1 MAEEK
6 KVVIE
11 GLEGNRLS
19 DKIRKKLGL
28 GDDKSKN
35 RAAAVLFCLCVFVL
49 TGLLIYTFTGSNL
62 DFNSDMASV
71 NILAEEIVRTHQ
83 YFPDT
88 WYSGQDLLVFFL
100 HTFIVPLTLFS
111 DDYLFMRSV
120 AVTIF
125 IILSLLT
132 CVYCSRKTMKS
143 NMWLIAV
150 PLLFCGIS
158 PEYGAVVFGQGA
170 YLPPLIHTLL
180 FITLFL
186 DCADENTMVIRSRW
200 KYVLLLALTAFAC
213 LSGIRNIQVFG
224 LPLMGAIVLYFFL
237 NNYKKS
243 VGEFFKSFR
252 PAIFILIGIAAA
264 IAVGHL
270 GFRYFSS
277 LLGNFSAGESA
288 ITFSDGDI
296 FERIKT
302 FVNLFIGLFGITYEI
317 PLMSAKGIVN
327 LIKLCG
333 GVMLLIVFP
342 VLQLRDYKNEKPSV
356 QIFSLFAILHMLEIF
371 ILCIFGTVL
380 SNSTRYLFTSEFLLL
395 FLSSHYIYK
404 KLIENADVIPR
415 IATVLALCVYV
426 IPSAYPLLTSFVG
439 YKDGLA
445 AQRSLTDFLYDNGL
459 SYGYATYWN
468 ASRNTCLSNGRV
480 EINGIEILDRVVPY
494 YWLNSSDRYSANQG
508 RSFLMLRD
516 YGDPI
521 YDENPSF
528 LNSYSYYEF
537 GEPEE
542 ILKFGEYT
550 IYVYGYNIANN
561 NFEGI
566 YSLDKTVN
574 EYCSEYSTDA
584 VYLFDSSAA
593 QFVQFDEHTLYT
605 DSALCPNGQIIVS
618 QTDLSEA
625 VPYIAE
631 HTEQVGTA
639 GEYRIYYS
647 ADSCIDLTNGLPQ
660 GDETV
665 SRDYLYTVGV
675 VNQCEQEDGS
685 FVTHTDNGI
694 AFYGPYAPTA
704 EGKYR
709 FTLSYEYMESTDTDS
724 RDIFDVC
731 VDSGNDILGE
741 AELDPMENEVSVT
754 VDFSADKTFEYRLHH
769 DSGSRIRINYI
780 RMEKAA

>member
-28 GDDKSKN
+28 GDDTSKN

-49 TGLLIYTFTGSNL
+49 TGLLIYTFTGSNRG
-62 DFNSDMASV
+62 FNSDTATA

-83 YFPDT
+83 YFPES
-88 WYSGQDLLVFFL
+88 WNAGQDLWVFFL

-125 IILSLLT
+125 IIMAVLT
-132 CVYCSRKTMKS
+132 CVYCSRKAMKS
-143 NMWLIAV
+143 NMWLVAV

-158 PEYGAVVFGQGA
+158 GEYSDVVFGQAA
-170 YLPPLIHTLL
+170 YLAPLIYTLF
-180 FITLFL
+180 FIALFL
-186 DCADENTMVIRSRW
+186 DCADENTLVVRSRW
-200 KYVLLLALTAFAC
+200 KYVLLLVLTAFVC
-213 LSGIRNIQVFG
+213 LSGIRNIQVVG
-224 LPLMGAIVLYFFL
+224 LPLIGAIVLFYFL
-237 NNYKKS
+237 NNYKKNA
-243 VGEFFKSFR
+243 GEFFKNSR
-252 PAIFILIGIAAA
+252 SAVFIVIGIAAA
-264 IAVGHL
+264 IAVGYL

-277 LLGNFSAGESA
+277 LLENFSQGGAS
-288 ITFSDGDI
+288 ILFSDYDI
-296 FERIKT
+296 FARIGT
-302 FVNLFIGLFGITYEI
+302 FVNLFINLFGISYGI
-317 PLMSAKGIVN
+317 PLMSAGGIIN

-371 ILCIFGTVL
+371 ILCIFGAVL
-380 SNSTRYLFTSEFLLL
+380 SDSSRYLFTSEFLLL
-395 FLSSHYIYK
+395 FLSAHYIYK
-404 KLIENADVIPR
+404 KLIENADVIPK
-415 IATVLALCVYV
+415 IVTVLALCVYV
-426 IPSAYPLLTSFVG
+426 IPSAYPKLTSFVG
-439 YKDGLA
+439 YKDDIA
-445 AQRSLTDFLYDNGL
+445 SMCSLTDFLYDNGL

-468 ASRNTCLSNGRV
+468 ASKNTCLSNGRV
-480 EINGIEILDRVVPY
+480 EINNVNIYDRVVPY

-508 RSFLMLRD
+508 RSFLMLT
-516 YGDPI
+516 
-521 YDENPSF
+521 ENENQIFTS
-528 LNSYSYYEF
+528 SYSYYEF

-550 IYVYGYNIANN
+550 IYVYGYNIADND
-561 NFEGI
+561 FEGI
-566 YSLDKTVN
+566 YSIDRTVN
-574 EYCSEYSTDA
+574 ELCSEYSTDA

-605 DSALCPNGQIIVS
+605 DSALCPDGQLIVS

-631 HTEQVGTA
+631 HMEQVGTA
-639 GEYRIYYS
+639 SEYRIYYS
-647 ADSCIDLTNGLPQ
+647 ADSCIDLANGLPQ

-665 SRDYLYTVGV
+665 SRDYLYTEGV
-675 VNQCEQEDGS
+675 RNECELADGS

-704 EGKYR
+704 EGTYR

-754 VDFSADKTFEYRLHH
+754 VDFSADQVFEYRLHLETN
-769 DSGSRIRINYI
+769 SRIRINYI
-780 RMEKAA
+780 QMEKAA

>member
-28 GDDKSKN
+28 GDDTSKN
-35 RAAAVLFCLCVFVL
+35 RAAAVLFCLCVFVIA
-49 TGLLIYTFTGSNL
+49 GLLVFTFTGANL
-62 DFNSDMASV
+62 DFNADTATA
-71 NILAEEIVRTHQ
+71 NILAEEIVRTHR
-83 YFPDT
+83 YFPEN
-88 WYSGQDLLVFFL
+88 WNAGQDLWVFFL
-100 HTFIVPLTLFS
+100 HTFIVPLTIFS

-125 IILSLLT
+125 IIMAVLT
-132 CVYCSRKTMKS
+132 CVYCSRKAMKS
-143 NMWLIAV
+143 NMWLVAV

-158 PEYGAVVFGQGA
+158 GEYSFVVFGQSA
-170 YLPPLIHTLL
+170 YLPPLIYTLF
-180 FITLFL
+180 FIALFL
-186 DCADENTMVIRSRW
+186 DCADENTLVIRSRW
-200 KYVLLLALTAFAC
+200 KYVLLLVLTAFAC
-213 LSGIRNIQVFG
+213 LSGIRNVQVFG
-224 LPLMGAIVLYFFL
+224 LPLIGAIVLFCFL

-243 VGEFFKSFR
+243 VGELFKSFR
-252 PAIFILIGIAAA
+252 PAIFIVIGIAAA
-264 IAVGHL
+264 IAVGYL
-270 GFRYFSS
+270 GFHYLAS
-277 LLGNFSAGESA
+277 LENFSMSGAS
-288 ITFSDGDI
+288 ILFSDEDI
-296 FERIKT
+296 FARIGT
-302 FVNLFIGLFGITYEI
+302 FVNLFIKLFGISYEI
-317 PLMSAKGIVN
+317 PLMSAGGIVN
-327 LIKLCG
+327 LIKICG

-371 ILCIFGTVL
+371 ILCIFGVVL
-380 SNSTRYLFTSEFLLL
+380 SDSSRYLFTSEFLLL

-404 KLIENADVIPR
+404 KLIENSDVIPR
-415 IATVLALCVYV
+415 IVTVLALCVYV
-426 IPSAYPLLTSFVG
+426 FPSAYPKLTSFVG
-439 YKDGLA
+439 YKDTIA

-468 ASRNTCLSNGRV
+468 ASKNTCLSNGRV
-480 EINGIEILDRVVPY
+480 EINNVNIYDRVVPY

-508 RSFLMLRD
+508 RSFLMLT
-516 YGDPI
+516 
-521 YDENPSF
+521 ENENQIFTS
-528 LNSYSYYEF
+528 SYSYYEF

-550 IYVYGYNIANN
+550 IYVYGYNIADND
-561 NFEGI
+561 FEGI
-566 YSLDKTVN
+566 YSIDRTVN
-574 EYCSEYSTDA
+574 ELCSEYSTDA

-605 DSALCPNGQIIVS
+605 DSALCPDGQLIVS

-631 HTEQVGTA
+631 HMEQVGTA
-639 GEYRIYYS
+639 SDYRIYYS
-647 ADSCIDLTNGLPQ
+647 ADSCIDLANGIPQ

-665 SRDYLYTVGV
+665 SRDYLYTEGV
-675 VNQCEQEDGS
+675 VNLCEQEDGS
-685 FVTHTDNGI
+685 FVTGTDNGI
-694 AFYGPYAPTA
+694 AFYGPYAPTT
-704 EGKYR
+704 EGTYR

-754 VDFSADKTFEYRLHH
+754 VDFSADQVFEYRLHLETN
-769 DSGSRIRINYI
+769 SRIRINYI
-780 RMEKAA
+780 QMERAA

>member
-6 KVVIE
+6 KVIIE
-11 GLEGNRLS
+11 GLDGNRLS

-49 TGLLIYTFTGSNL
+49 TGQLIYTFTGSNL
-62 DFNSDMASV
+62 GFNSDTATA

-83 YFPDT
+83 YFPES
-88 WYSGQDLLVFFL
+88 WNAGQDLWVFFL

-125 IILSLLT
+125 IIMALLS
-132 CVYCSRKTMKS
+132 CVYCSRKVMKS
-143 NMWLIAV
+143 NMWLAAI

-158 PEYGAVVFGQGA
+158 PEYSDVVFGQAA
-170 YLPPLIHTLL
+170 YLHPMIYTLFFIAL
-180 FITLFL
+180 FI
-186 DCADENTMVIRSRW
+186 DCFDEKTMRVRSRG
-200 KYVLLLALTAFAC
+200 KYILLLALTAFVC
-213 LSGIRNIQVFG
+213 LSGIRYIQVFG
-224 LPLMGAIVLYFFL
+224 LPLMGAIVLFYFL

-243 VGEFFKSFR
+243 AGEFFKNSR
-252 PAIFILIGIAAA
+252 SAVFIVIGIAAA
-264 IAVGHL
+264 IAVGYL

-277 LLGNFSAGESA
+277 LLENFSQGGAS
-288 ITFSDGDI
+288 IMFSDFDI
-296 FERIKT
+296 FECIKT
-302 FVNLFIGLFGITYEI
+302 FVNLFINLFGISYGI
-317 PLMSAKGIVN
+317 PLMSAGGIIN

-356 QIFSLFAILHMLEIF
+356 QIFSLFAVLHLLEIF
-371 ILCIFGTVL
+371 ILCIFGAVL
-380 SNSTRYLFTSEFLLL
+380 SDSSRYLFTSEFLLL

-415 IATVLALCVYV
+415 IVTVLALCVYV
-426 IPSAYPLLTSFVG
+426 IPSAYPKLTSFVG
-439 YKDGLA
+439 YKDDIA
-445 AQRSLTDFLYDNGL
+445 SMRSLTDFLYDNGL

-468 ASRNTCLSNGRV
+468 ASKNTCLSNGRV
-480 EINGIEILDRVVPY
+480 EINNVNIYDRVVPY

-508 RSFLMLRD
+508 RSFLMLTE
-516 YGDPI
+516 
-521 YDENPSF
+521 DENQIFTS
-528 LNSYSYYEF
+528 SYSYSEF
-537 GEPEE
+537 GQPEE
-542 ILKFGEYT
+542 VLNFNGFT

-566 YSLDKTVN
+566 NSIDKTVN
-574 EYCSEYSTDA
+574 ELCSRYSTDA
-584 VYLFDSSAA
+584 VYMFDSSAA
-593 QFVQFDEHTLYT
+593 QFVQFGEHTLYT
-605 DSALCPNGQIIVS
+605 DSALCPNGQLIVS

-665 SRDYLYTVGV
+665 SRDYLYTEGV
-675 VNQCEQEDGS
+675 RNECELADGS
-685 FVTHTDNGI
+685 FVTHTDSGI

-709 FTLSYEYMESTDTDS
+709 FTLSYEYMDGTDTDS
-724 RDIFDVC
+724 RDVFDVC

-754 VDFSADKTFEYRLHH
+754 VDFSEDQTFEYRLHH

-780 RMEKAA
+780 QMEKAA